1 MIGIAK
7 VLGFVKTV
15 LSGGMGLIARY
26 PLHALFLALLCL
38 SGWLWHGKGEAQDQS
53 ALWQAAFTAQKKA
66 YETAQE
72 AASAEALAARQ
83 ETERQYKDIAHEA
96 DVQHAAF
103 AADYRARLSA
113 YIATHGMRAE
123 ITDRP
128 SGGTSAAH
136 EDQAAPGSDA
146 AGAETGM
153 VGVSRRDL
161 ETLTDNTARLEA
173 VREWGQRLIAEGLAE

>member
-83 ETERQYKDIAHEA
+83 ETERQYEEIAHEA

-103 AADYRARLSA
+103 AANYRTRLSD
-113 YIATHGMRAE
+113 YVATHGLRSEVAG
-123 ITDRP
+123 RP
-128 SGGTSAAH
+128 SGGTSPAP
-136 EDQAAPGSDA
+136 EDQAAESGNA
-146 AGAETGM
+146 AGTETTM
-153 VGVSRRDL
+153 VAVSRSDL
-161 ETLTDNTARLEA
+161 AMLADNTARLEA
-173 VREWGQRLIAEGLAE
+173 VREWGQQLIAVGLAE